1 MVSTDDLI
9 AATAISIGV
18 GQMMLRLNTVKFE
31 KVDNTTYPM
40 LYSGIIASILWCLY
54 QYRKGAN
61 YSAVYSILG
70 LVVQLYILLELSSKD
85 RNKEKIQSSI

>member
-18 GQMMLRLNTVKFE
+18 GQMMFRLNTVNLE
-31 KVDNTTYPM
+31 KIDTTTYPM
-40 LYSGIIASILWCLY
+40 LYSGIIASILWFLY

-70 LVVQLYILLELSSKD
+70 LILQLYILFELTSRD
-85 RNKEKIQSSI
+85 RNKEKTSSNI